1 MSGIPLYE
9 SIVVIDDDAAFLGL
23 VRRHLDAAGYQVRE
37 FTEGMDALED
47 VLANPPDLVLADIR
61 MPGLDGFGF
70 LGAMRTQAATAAV
83 PLIFMT
89 SVPDAKAQRKGMN
102 LGADDFLVKP
112 VTRTDLLDAIRAR
125 LERAATLREAGARA
139 ARDA

>member
-1 MSGIPLYE
+1 MFE
-9 SIVVIDDDAAFLGL
+9 RIVVIDDDAPFLSL
-23 VRRHLDAAGYQVRE
+23 VCRHLRDASYQVRE
-37 FTEGMDALED
+37 FTEGLGALEH
-47 VLANPPDLVLADIR
+47 VLADPPDLVLADVR

-70 LGAMRTQAATAAV
+70 LGAMRTQETTAAV

-102 LGADDFLVKP
+102 LGADDFLIKP

-125 LERAATLREAGARA
+125 LERAATLRADGARA
-139 ARDA
+139 ARGK

>member
-1 MSGIPLYE
+1 MSGGPLFE
-9 SIVVIDDDAAFLGL
+9 RIVVIDDDAPFLSL
-23 VRRHLDAAGYQVRE
+23 VCRHLRDASYRVRE
-37 FTEGMDALED
+37 FTEGLGALEH
-47 VLANPPDLVLADIR
+47 VLADPPDLVLADVR

-70 LGAMRTQAATAAV
+70 LGALRTQETTAAV

-102 LGADDFLVKP
+102 LGADDFLIKP

-125 LERAATLREAGARA
+125 LERAATLRADGARA
-139 ARDA
+139 ARGA

>member
-1 MSGIPLYE
+1 MSSVPLYE
-9 SIVVIDDDAAFLGL
+9 NIVVIDDDAAFLSL
-23 VRRHLDAAGYQVRE
+23 VCRHLKDAGYQVRE
-37 FTEGMDALED
+37 FSEGLGALEH
-47 VLANPPDLVLADIR
+47 VLAEPPDLVLADVR

-102 LGADDFLVKP
+102 LGADDFLIKP
-112 VTRTDLLDAIRAR
+112 VTRTDLLDTIRAR
-125 LERAATLREAGARA
+125 LERAATLRADGARA
-139 ARDA
+139 ARGK